1 MKHELSSHLLFVLAA
16 GAIGAACASNDD
28 GKEGRLDGAGSSG
41 GKGSTISVGGKSSI
55 PTTGG
60 SSGTSPGGNSGGSGN
75 TGNTG
80 PYMLPAGYHSADDGG
95 WLLGDPV
102 TKDNQPD
109 VGQDGESCGTT
120 ILGIVRDFKRGD
132 KGGHPDFVTFQGKGQ
147 TGMVLTDLGKDSKPV
162 YNDKAPTSYPKDQAC
177 NKDNMQG
184 LPCTTTKANFDEWY
198 NDVPGTNDPFYIFFS
213 LEPGDD
219 GLARFTSR
227 AFFPLDGE
235 GFGNENQD
243 HNFGFTTEVHTT
255 FRYNGKET
263 FKFTGDDDLW
273 VFINKK
279 LAIDLGGLHESKS
292 LEISLDDKAA
302 SLGITKG
309 QIYPLDLFH
318 AERHSSQ
325 SNFNIISNLNFV
337 DCGVIVPSGP
347 VK

>member
-1 MKHELSSHLLFVLAA
+1 MKSQLSSHLLFALAV
-16 GAIGAACASNDD
+16 GAIAAACGGEDD
-28 GKEGRLDGAGSSG
+28 RGGRLDGTGGSG
-41 GKGSTISVGGKSSI
+41 GKGAIAVGGKSSI

-60 SSGTSPGGNSGGSGN
+60 SSGTAPGGNSGGSAN

-80 PYMLPAGYHSADDGG
+80 PYMLPDGYHSADDGG

-109 VGQDGESCGTT
+109 IGQEGESCGTT

-132 KGGHPDFVTFQGKGQ
+132 KGGHPDFETFQGKGQ
-147 TGMVLTDLGKDSKPV
+147 TGMVLGDLGTDSKPA
-162 YNDKAPTSYPKDQAC
+162 YNANAPTSYPKDQAC

-198 NDVPGTNDPFYIFFS
+198 NDVPGTNDPYYIFFS

-227 AFFPLDGE
+227 AFFPLDGK
-235 GFGNENQD
+235 GFGNEGAD

-255 FRYNGKET
+255 FRYNGKER

-292 LEISLDDKAA
+292 QEILLDDLAKT
-302 SLGITKG
+302 LGIKVG
-309 QIYPLDLFH
+309 QVYALDLFH
-318 AERHSSQ
+318 AERHSSA
-325 SNFNIISNLNFV
+325 SNFNIISNLSFV
-337 DCGVIVPSGP
+337 DCGVIVPSGE
-347 VK
+347 VR

>member
-1 MKHELSSHLLFVLAA
+1 MKSQRSHHLLFALSV
-16 GAIGAACASNDD
+16 GAMGVACGSDD
-28 GKEGRLDGAGSSG
+28 GKEGRLDSVGGSG
-41 GKGSTISVGGKSSI
+41 GTAVISVGGTKSI
-55 PTTGG
+55 PTSGG
-60 SSGTSPGGNSGGSGN
+60 SSGTAPGGNSGGSGN

-80 PYMLPAGYHSADDGG
+80 PYMLPDGYKSADDGG

-102 TKDNQPD
+102 TKDNEPD
-109 VGQDGESCGTT
+109 VGQEGDSCGTT

-132 KGGHPDFVTFQGKGQ
+132 KGGHPDFETFQGKGQ
-147 TGMVLTDLGKDSKPV
+147 TGMVLTDLGTDSKPV
-162 YNDKAPTSYPKDQAC
+162 YNSNAPTSYPSGQAC

-198 NDVPGTNDPFYIFFS
+198 NDVPGTNDPYYIFFS
-213 LEPGDD
+213 LEPSDAD

-227 AFFPLDGE
+227 AFFPLDGK
-235 GFGNENQD
+235 GFGNESQD

-255 FRYNGKET
+255 FRYLGKER

-292 LEISLDDKAA
+292 LEISLDEKAQ
-302 SLGITKG
+302 SLGIKVG
-309 QIYPLDLFH
+309 EIYPLDLFH

-325 SNFNIISNLNFV
+325 SNFNIISNLSFV